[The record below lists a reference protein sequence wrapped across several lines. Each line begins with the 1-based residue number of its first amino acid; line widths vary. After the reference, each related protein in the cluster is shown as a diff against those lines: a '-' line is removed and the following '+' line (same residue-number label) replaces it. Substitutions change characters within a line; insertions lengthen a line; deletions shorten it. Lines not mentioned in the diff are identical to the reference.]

1 MSTPTLLGLCGSL
14 RQGSYNRKLMHL
26 AAGIH
31 GGPFS
36 EGDIRLPLYDGDL
49 EENEGVPAEVHAL
62 ADQITAADGVLICT
76 PEYNQALPGGLK
88 NALDWVSR
96 VKGSPWLHKPV
107 ALMSATAGRAG
118 GARSQFSLRL
128 ALVPFR
134 PVVINGPEVLV
145 ANAAKEFGEDG
156 NLSNEMYLKAVTETM
171 ELLKAA
177 A

>member
-14 RQGSYNRKLMHL
+14 RQGSFNRKLMHV

-36 EGDIRLPLYDGDL
+36 EGSIRLPLYDGDL
-49 EENEGVPAEVHAL
+49 EQNEGVPAEVHTL
-62 ADQITAADGVLICT
+62 AEQIAAADGVLICT

-96 VKGSPWLHKPV
+96 PKGNPWLNKPV
-107 ALMSATAGRAG
+107 ALMSAAAGRAG

-134 PVVINGPEVLV
+134 PIVINGPEVLV
-145 ANAAKEFGEDG
+145 ANASKEFAEDG
-156 NLSNEMYLKAVTETM
+156 SLSNEMYLKAITETVA
-171 ELLKAA
+171 LLKAA